1 VKVGSSPAIVTASEE
16 AKLEAIEETAE
27 ILAIPGAKEAIERG
41 VLQAKK
47 GEMRPLEDILTIW
60 NESTVNPEPI
70 DNI

>member
-60 NESTVNPEPI
+60 NESTVNLEPI